1 MVESWVGS
9 MSRLLPR
16 AIQEAGHTFTF
27 LTRDLHHYLRT
38 APEGAA
44 HPLLG
49 ARDVVT
55 ADTNDPE
62 SLLPYVERLHEV
74 LGFDGVLTS
83 CDYYLP
89 TAALLAERLG
99 LTAPDPEA
107 VRNACRKDAT
117 RRVLE
122 KAGVPGPR
130 FAVHEDR
137 AELGAAARDIGYPL
151 VVKPVDL
158 CAGMFVR
165 RVDDDGQLAAAV
177 RALGD
182 FPVNARGQRRAP
194 AVLLEELL
202 DGPEVSVE
210 TVSHAGAVAVVGVTD
225 KSVGGAPAFIET
237 GHMFPAALSDAE
249 TEDVVRT
256 AVDALTALG
265 LTDGVVAHTEIKL
278 TSAGPRVVE
287 VNPRPAGKPHHR
299 TRPSCHRSRPRRGVR
314 RRLAGP
320 GARPAAHGHRTAVRR
335 RRVPRAGGHGDA
347 RRPGRLRAAYRAGRA
362 GGGARRTRQAGAGG
376 GQQQRVP
383 RARHGGRH
391 RGAGARER
399 VEGSARLAAVGAGD
413 PMTAVRPASAGTVTY
428 ETLLARAR
436 GGELGPDPAGLRV
449 AVAFTTRQAVR
460 HDGRGTGYRNEVLGL
475 RVGAAVGS
483 CAVEPGA
490 TAAGVVEECA
500 GAGVDRLLDHPLEPV
515 RVAALDAYLMH
526 VAPHTPA
533 HGARPVR
540 VPAGTSLE
548 KSRARARA
556 VVGLLDLPPPGP
568 RCWWSGWSTPCWR
581 PCVRAY
587 WRTFRATSRAGS
599 PSGARR

>member
-1 MVESWVGS
+1 MAHLLMVESWVGS

-287 VNPRPAGKPHHR
+287 VNPRPAGNR
-299 TRPSCHRSRPRRGVR
+299 ITELVR
-314 RRLAGP
+314 RVTGVDLVAAFVDVSLGRAPDLRRTDTGLRSAAVGFLVPEATGTLAALDGS
-320 GARPAAHGHRTAVRR
+320 GLRTAPDVLE
-335 RRVPRAGGHGDA
+335 AELA
-347 RRPGRLRAAYRAGRA
+347 EPGRQVRAAGSNNEYLGHVMV
-362 GGGARRTRQAGAGG
+362 GDTE
-376 GQQQRVP
+376 
-383 RARHGGRH
+383 
-391 RGAGARER
+391 GAGARER
-399 VEGSARLAAVGAGD
+399 VEG
-413 PMTAVRPASAGTVTY
+413 
-428 ETLLARAR
+428 LLASLRS
-436 GGELGPDPAGLRV
+436 GLVIR
-449 AVAFTTRQAVR
+449 
-460 HDGRGTGYRNEVLGL
+460 
-475 RVGAAVGS
+475 
-483 CAVEPGA
+483 
-490 TAAGVVEECA
+490 
-500 GAGVDRLLDHPLEPV
+500 
-515 RVAALDAYLMH
+515 
-526 VAPHTPA
+526 
-533 HGARPVR
+533 
-540 VPAGTSLE
+540 
-548 KSRARARA
+548 
-556 VVGLLDLPPPGP
+556 
-568 RCWWSGWSTPCWR
+568 
-581 PCVRAY
+581 
-587 WRTFRATSRAGS
+587 
-599 PSGARR
+599 